1 MKLDNGTYLVL
12 SSDTTTLA
20 KIETGRGYWVAELQ
34 TTLEDIQNG
43 DIIGIWT
50 DKDTDK
56 VWLDKS
62 RYFDNLD
69 TALFWAIQWNQIAIW
84 DNANNKEIR
93 L

>member
-1 MKLDNGTYLVL
+1 MKLENGTYLVL

-56 VWLDKS
+56 TWLDKS

-69 TALFWAIQWNQIAIW
+69 TALFWAKRWNQLAIW
-84 DNANNKEIR
+84 DNANSKEIR

>member
-1 MKLDNGTYLVL
+1 MKLENGTYLVL

-56 VWLDKS
+56 TWLDKS

-69 TALFWAIQWNQIAIW
+69 TALFWAKQWNQLAIW
-84 DNANNKEIR
+84 DNANSKEIR